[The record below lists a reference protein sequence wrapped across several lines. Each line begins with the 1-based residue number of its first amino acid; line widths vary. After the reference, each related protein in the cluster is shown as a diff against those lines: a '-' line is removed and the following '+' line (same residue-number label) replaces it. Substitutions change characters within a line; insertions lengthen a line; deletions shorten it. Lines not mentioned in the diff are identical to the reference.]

1 MNLWDVVQTAV
12 HIMKDIATWW
22 KTNKERCL
30 LLGDNNESDGHDSDN
45 NESDG
50 SECDSE

>member
-1 MNLWDVVQTAV
+1 MIVI
-12 HIMKDIATWW
+12 IMKAMAVRAHDS
-22 KTNKERCL
+22 
-30 LLGDNNESDGHDSDN
+30 DNNESDGHDSDN